1 MTDMIANTPV
11 AGPMTTADFAHW
23 GLPGIAYVKRV
34 MVEDETGWAIC
45 AADGTQIGLA
55 PDRDLAFASVR
66 QHDLEPVSV
75 H

>member
-11 AGPMTTADFAHW
+11 TGPMTPADFAHW
-23 GLPGIAYVKRV
+23 GLPGIAYVKRIV
-34 MVEDETGWAIC
+34 VDDETGWSIH

-66 QHDLEPVSV
+66 QHDLEPMSV